1 MASGCACKKEN
12 PDINTNE
19 ELLVSSIAQFSERT
33 AVMLETIVC
42 EKDNMWLTTCSPKKK
57 KISTVKLCCVIKN

>member
-19 ELLVSSIAQFSERT
+19 ELLVSFIAQFSERT
-33 AVMLETIVC
+33 AVMLETIIC
-42 EKDNMWLTTCSPKKK
+42 EKDNMWLTRCSPK
-57 KISTVKLCCVIKN
+57 